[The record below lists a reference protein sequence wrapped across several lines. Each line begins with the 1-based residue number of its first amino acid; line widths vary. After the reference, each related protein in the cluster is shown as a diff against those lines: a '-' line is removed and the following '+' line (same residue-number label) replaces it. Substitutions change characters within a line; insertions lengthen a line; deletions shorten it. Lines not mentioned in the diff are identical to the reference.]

1 MHASVARV
9 LLEACRVAGDAKAGL
24 AAADRV
30 LAAADNVHTWEAEA
44 RRLRGEFLAALG
56 APGGQVTAE
65 LEGAIRTARR
75 QGARMLELRAADS
88 LRRHLSAGGRASRG
102 AGTLPGTLG
111 ERPGGDPAASRP
123 KEDR

>member
-1 MHASVARV
+1 MHACIARV
-9 LLEACRVAGDAKAGL
+9 LLEACRVVGDARAGL

-30 LAAADNVHTWEAEA
+30 LAATDNVHTWEAEA

-56 APGGQVTAE
+56 APADQVTAE
-65 LEGAIRTARR
+65 LERAVGTARR

-88 LRRHLSAGGRASRG
+88 LRRHRRGGARASRG
-102 AGTLPGTLG
+102 AGTLPGTLE
-111 ERPGGDPAASRP
+111 ERPGGDPPPSRP